1 MTPESSS
8 SHMAVAIG
16 IDVGTS
22 GVRAAAITAAGTSLA
37 FSQQHFETI
46 EDARSP
52 AAWLAGVR
60 ACMHELAQCVSL
72 ANVQGIAVDGTSG
85 TLLGVDANGTPV
97 AGPLMYNEPC
107 PDRQI
112 LEAISLHAPPNSP
125 ALGANSALARAI
137 HLGRRSGVARVLHQA
152 DWIALQ
158 LAPDHFVTDENN
170 ALKTGY
176 DLSGEAW
183 PDWIEAAGMD
193 RALLPVVRRAGDRI
207 GPVGLAA
214 RTLGLPAHCHLH
226 AGTTDGCAAF
236 LATGASRIGDGV
248 TSLGST
254 LVLKLASDTSLNV
267 GRHGIYSH
275 RIRDF
280 WLVGGASNSG
290 GAVIKTLIGEARLVE
305 LTKRLRPHEPT
316 GLDYYPLIRPGE
328 RFPIN
333 DPELPPRL
341 QPRPHDDAVY
351 FQAILE
357 GITRI
362 EQLGYRRLQEL
373 GAPTLKTIRTVGGG
387 SRNPAWT
394 ELRQRAL
401 GVTFLGSQSTEAAV
415 GAASLVL
422 PPAARN
428 S

>member
-1 MTPESSS
+1 MKPAGS
-8 SHMAVAIG
+8 SHDTAIAIG

-22 GVRAAAITAAGTSLA
+22 GVRAAAVNADGACLA
-37 FSQQHFETI
+37 FAQQHFETS

-52 AAWLAGVR
+52 MRWLAGVR
-60 ACMHELAQCVSL
+60 ACLHDLTQQIPLAT
-72 ANVQGIAVDGTSG
+72 VQGVAVDGTSG
-85 TLLGVDANGTPV
+85 TLLAVDANGAPV
-97 AGPLMYNEPC
+97 AGALMYNEPC

-112 LEAISLHAPPNSP
+112 LETISRHAPANSP
-125 ALGANSALARAI
+125 ALGTNSALARAI
-137 HLGRRSGVARVLHQA
+137 HLSRRPGVARILHQA

-158 LAPDHFVTDENN
+158 LAPDHLATDENN

-176 DLSGEAW
+176 DLELEVW
-183 PDWIEAAGMD
+183 PDWIEAADMD
-193 RALLPVVRRAGDRI
+193 RALLPEVHRAGDPL
-207 GPVGLAA
+207 GLVGRTA
-214 RTLGLPAHCHLH
+214 RDLGLPAHCRLH

-236 LATGASRIGDGV
+236 LATGANMIGDGV

-254 LVLKLASDTSLNV
+254 LVLKLASDKPLNV

-290 GAVIKTLIGEARLVE
+290 GGVIRALIGDDRLAE
-305 LTKRLRPHEPT
+305 LTGRLRPHEPT

-341 QPRPHDDAVY
+341 QPRPSDDAVY

-357 GITRI
+357 GITRV

-387 SRNPAWT
+387 SHNPAWT
-394 ELRQRAL
+394 ELRQQAL

-415 GAASLVL
+415 GTASLAL
-422 PPAARN
+422 PLAAR
-428 S
+428 SS

>member
-1 MTPESSS
+1 MTSGTDSKD
-8 SHMAVAIG
+8 MAVAIG

-22 GVRAAAITAAGTSLA
+22 GVRAAAVATDGTCLA
-37 FSQQHFETI
+37 LSQRHFETM
-46 EDARSP
+46 EGARSP

-60 ACMHELAQCVSL
+60 ACLHDLAQRISL
-72 ANVQGIAVDGTSG
+72 ANIHGIAIDGTSG
-85 TLLGVDANGTPV
+85 TLLGTDANGAPV

-137 HLGRRSGVARVLHQA
+137 HLARRPGVARVLHQA

-158 LAPDHFVTDENN
+158 LAPEHFATDENN

-176 DLSGEAW
+176 DLVGEAW

-207 GPVGLAA
+207 GPVGPAA
-214 RTLGLPAHCHLH
+214 RTLGLPALCHLH

-236 LATGASRIGDGV
+236 LATGASRIGDAV

-254 LVLKLASDTSLNV
+254 LVLKLASDRPLNV

-290 GAVIKTLIGEARLVE
+290 GAVIRALIGDDRLAE
-305 LTKRLRPHEPT
+305 LTRRLRPREPT

-341 QPRPHDDAVY
+341 QPRPQDDVVY

-401 GVTFLGSQSTEAAV
+401 GVTFLDSQSTEAAV
-415 GAASLVL
+415 GVASLAL
-422 PPAARN
+422 PLAAGHA
-428 S
+428 